1 MTKWTTI
8 GLAPLALV
16 GAQPA
21 FAANC
26 AKVSFSPATVSL
38 PNWDPIN
45 PGAVVATFSATIR
58 PDSGGS
64 KSVRIIFLDSNDV
77 SAPIRLGVN
86 GPIYQ
91 VLDNSGNNILYPK
104 NASITTASNPTASS
118 PAGDMITVPLRVNV
132 PAKTDNV
139 DYASGTLSETIS
151 YAVQCFTSTG
161 KSNGIDGPF
170 AGPVLTLTIP
180 QLVSITTGSAANI
193 DFRNFTMTTSNVSVG
208 VKSTSRVQ
216 VSFVTANVSKMVR
229 AGSPS
234 PSPLNSSIPY
244 TMMLNGQPL
253 TNGLQLSRAGT
264 STGTTWPLVLDLGT
278 LPQGKIA
285 GSYADTITLT
295 LTPVN

>member
-1 MTKWTTI
+1 MSKWTTI
-8 GLAPLALV
+8 GLAALALA
-16 GAQPA
+16 GAQPVLA
-21 FAANC
+21 GNC

-45 PGAVVATFSATIR
+45 PGPVVATFSATIR
-58 PDSGGS
+58 PDSGAS

-77 SAPIRLGVN
+77 STPLRLGVN

-104 NASITTASNPTASS
+104 NASISAANNPTFSS
-118 PAGDMITVPLRVNV
+118 PAGDMVTVPLRVNV

-139 DYASGTLSETIS
+139 DYASATLSETIN
-151 YAVQCFTSTG
+151 YAVQCFSSSG

-180 QLVSITTGSAANI
+180 QLVSITTGSAANV
-193 DFRNFTMTTSNVSVG
+193 DFGNFTTTTSNVSVG

-216 VSFVTANVSKMVR
+216 VAFVTANVSKMVR
-229 AGSPS
+229 AGAPSSP
-234 PSPLNSSIPY
+234 PLNSYIPY
-244 TMMLNGQPL
+244 TMMFNGQPL
-253 TNGLQLSRAGT
+253 TNALQLSRAGT
-264 STGTTWPLVLDLGT
+264 TGTTWPLVLDLGT